1 MAEKKKR
8 PRHTGAQLM
17 EVARAYYLDDLSKV
31 EIAERFELSRWQ
43 VARMLD
49 DAKRLGYVQ
58 VHIGD
63 PEQSNDPL
71 GRDLAEALG
80 IERAVVAGR
89 SRELGLGPTQDSVA
103 ATLAATLSAAVRP
116 GMKVGFAWSRVIE
129 FMPRHLDR
137 LAPCDVVQ
145 LGGALSYSGD
155 RLGSVEV
162 IRQVA
167 HIAGGTAYPLYAPL
181 VADDVESAAAFSRQ
195 PAIAEC
201 LRRAED
207 VDLAV
212 ISVGAWTPE
221 GSAVHSLLAPDE
233 ADRIARDGGCGD
245 VSGHVFDTDGN
256 MVVPGLSGRI
266 IGISAERLRG
276 LSDTIATS
284 YGQHRAE
291 ATVAAVRAGFVHTLI
306 VDEPLA
312 QAILQLMAD
321 QPAG

>member
-1 MAEKKKR
+1 MAEKKTR
-8 PRHTGAQLM
+8 TRRSGAQLM

-31 EIAERFELSRWQ
+31 EIAERFGLSRWQ

-49 DAKRLGYVQ
+49 DSKKLGYVQ
-58 VHIGD
+58 IHIGD
-63 PEQSNDPL
+63 PEQPNDSL
-71 GRDLAEALG
+71 GADLAAALG
-80 IERAVVAGR
+80 IDRAVVVGR
-89 SRELGLGPTQDSVA
+89 TRELGLGPTQDSVA
-103 ATLAATLSAAVRP
+103 ATLAATLSSAVRP

-129 FMPRHLDR
+129 FMPRHLER

-167 HIAGGTAYPLYAPL
+167 HVAGGTAYPLYAPL
-181 VADDVESAAAFSRQ
+181 VADDAESAAAFARQ

-221 GSAVHSLLAPDE
+221 GSAVYSLLAPAE
-233 ADRIARDGGCGD
+233 AERIARDGGCGD
-245 VSGHVFDTDGN
+245 VSGHVFDADGQL
-256 MVVPGLSGRI
+256 VSPGLRDRV
-266 IGISAERLRG
+266 IGISADRLRS

-284 YGQHRAE
+284 YGQHRAG
-291 ATVAAVRAGFVHTLI
+291 ATIAAVRAGFIHTLI

-312 QAILQLMAD
+312 QAILQQL
-321 QPAG
+321 PLRTS